1 MTSIKKTFLSIF
13 FVAISLM
20 PTESIASYSSNIVN
34 WNPTTPITE
43 QLCLE
48 IANNKLMLRKANNA
62 VMITYV
68 QSKATWII
76 HYLHTNAQLPNRPKK
91 QFVFPEPKAVP
102 SCVLEA
108 LKQSDIKAY
117 RTEKYCLPQSPN
129 SYYEA
134 QQNNNV
140 YTFDES
146 QCSSITRWLQR

>member
-1 MTSIKKTFLSIF
+1 MFS
-13 FVAISLM
+13 VAISLI
-20 PTESIASYSSNIVN
+20 TTQSIASHTSKIVD
-34 WNPTTPITE
+34 WNPTTPITA
-43 QLCLE
+43 QLCQE

-68 QSKATWII
+68 QSKDAWII
-76 HYLHTNAQLPNRPKK
+76 HYLHTNSQLPNRPRK
-91 QFVFPEPKAVP
+91 QFAFPKPKAVP

-108 LKQSDIKAY
+108 LRQSDIKAY

-134 QQNNNV
+134 KQNNNV

-146 QCSSITRWLQR
+146 QCSSITQWLQR

>member
-1 MTSIKKTFLSIF
+1 MR
-13 FVAISLM
+13 
-20 PTESIASYSSNIVN
+20 
-34 WNPTTPITE
+34 PI
-43 QLCLE
+43 CLE

-68 QSKATWII
+68 QSKAKTVWII
-76 HYLHTNAQLPNRPKK
+76 HYLHTNAQLPNRPRN
-91 QFVFPEPKAVP
+91 QFVFPKPKAVP